1 MHRTTTTHLS
11 DAIERVVDL
20 DTQLDDVKWMPI
32 EQQVHLCVM
41 GSVVMQ
47 GILDGT
53 KPEEFTTEEFK
64 LIEDVIERLNS
75 IAENMMLDSNSDSDW
90 NC

>member
-11 DAIERVVDL
+11 DALERVIEL
-20 DTQLDDVKWMPI
+20 DTQLDDAEWMPI
-32 EQQVHLCVM
+32 EQQVQLCVL

-53 KPEEFTTEEFK
+53 SPSEFTDEEHRFVERT
-64 LIEDVIERLNS
+64 IDRLNS
-75 IAENMMLDSNSDSDW
+75 IVEDMMLDSSGDSDW
-90 NC
+90 ET

>member
-1 MHRTTTTHLS
+1 MARV
-11 DAIERVVDL
+11 IEL
-20 DTQLDDVKWMPI
+20 DTQLDDAEWMPI

-53 KPEEFTTEEFK
+53 NPEEFTEEASK
-64 LIEDVIERLNS
+64 LIENVIERLNS

>member
-1 MHRTTTTHLS
+1 MHRTSTTHLS
-11 DAIERVVDL
+11 DALEQVVDL

>member
-11 DAIERVVDL
+11 DAIERVIDL
-20 DTQLDDVKWMPI
+20 DTQLNDVEWMPI
-32 EQQVHLCVM
+32 EQQVQLCVL

-53 KPEEFTTEEFK
+53 NPSEFTDEEHIFVEK
-64 LIEDVIERLNS
+64 TIDRLNS
-75 IAENMMLDSNSDSDW
+75 IVENMMLDSSSDSEWDT
-90 NC
+90 

>member
-11 DAIERVVDL
+11 DAIERVIDL
-20 DTQLDDVKWMPI
+20 DTQLNDVEWMPI
-32 EQQVHLCVM
+32 EQQVQLCVL

-47 GILDGT
+47 GIIDGT
-53 KPEEFTTEEFK
+53 NPSEFTDEEHIFLEK
-64 LIEDVIERLNS
+64 TIERLNS
-75 IAENMMLDSNSDSDW
+75 IVENMMLDSNGDSDW

>member
-1 MHRTTTTHLS
+1 MHRTSTTHLS

>member
-11 DAIERVVDL
+11 DALVRVQDL
-20 DTQLDDVKWMPI
+20 DEQLDDVRWMPI
-32 EQQVHLCVM
+32 EQQVEVLVL

-53 KPEEFTTEEFK
+53 DTDEFTQEETMF
-64 LIEDVIERLNS
+64 IEQTVHRLNS
-75 IAENMMLDSNSDSDW
+75 LVEDMMLDANGDSDW
-90 NC
+90 ST

>member
-11 DAIERVVDL
+11 DALERVIEL
-20 DTQLDDVKWMPI
+20 DTQLDDARWMPI
-32 EQQVHLCVM
+32 EQQVHMCVL

-53 KPEEFTTEEFK
+53 NPTEFTSEESI
-64 LIEDVIERLNS
+64 LIENVIERLNS
-75 IAENMMLDSNSDSDW
+75 IVEDMMLDSSSDSDW
-90 NC
+90 ET

>member
-11 DAIERVVDL
+11 DAIERVVDI
-20 DTQLDDVKWMPI
+20 DTQLNDVEWMPI

-53 KPEEFTTEEFK
+53 KPEEFTEEESK
-64 LIEDVIERLNS
+64 LIENVIERLNS